1 MRFWR
6 SICTLIIG
14 YLSLGSLLW
23 GGLVASLN
31 PATLAVGVG
40 DTVVV
45 SLVLRN
51 TDASDSFSHFG
62 GAIERDGTVIHSIPA
77 GTVSGGSSTSYSFS
91 LTLYDEGTVSVT
103 ALPNSPGDFASA
115 VAVMTVSMKNAINP
129 ETDSE
134 LAGMVAEQTALAE
147 RIALLQTGSINSRL
161 ERIRGS
167 AGKIG
172 DSVKFSFSDDTP
184 VRYDEPEIGSVLFG
198 SDDALASL
206 VAERVILRPWS
217 FWGESVF
224 NTGTTR
230 RNSGSDHT
238 TLSMTAG
245 ADRFITDDLSAGFA
259 LGYTRDDTDIG
270 DYNSNST
277 GNAYTAALYGVALLP
292 AGMYVDGSLGFTHM
306 SMRLRRGG
314 SGDYSSGDRDARQY
328 FASVRTGYDFRR
340 NSFLLSPFS
349 RLDISSTSFDAY
361 EENGGANPLR
371 YDKSDVNLMSLTAG
385 VRGEYVFKRR
395 WGSLV
400 PSAGLEYTH
409 NFRDTVQQKTGFLD
423 EVGAFP
429 YTTRTQALSTNQLG
443 ATLGLEAK
451 FKKGVTLGGEYR
463 EVFARSGRER
473 ALGLRFAREW

>member
-1 MRFWR
+1 MGFWR
-6 SICTLIIG
+6 GIYTLVFG
-14 YLSLGSLLW
+14 YISLCSLLW
-23 GGLVASLN
+23 GGLVASLS
-31 PATLAVGVG
+31 PATLAVSAG

-51 TDASDSFSHFG
+51 TDSSGSVSHFG
-62 GAIERDGTVIHSIPA
+62 GSLERDGAVIHTIPA
-77 GTVSGGSSTSYSFS
+77 GTISGGSSTSYSFS
-91 LTLYDEGTVSVT
+91 LTVYDEGTVSLT
-103 ALPNSPGDFASA
+103 ALPNSPGDFSSA
-115 VAVMTVSMKNAINP
+115 VALITVAMKNALNP

-134 LAGMVAEQTALAE
+134 IAGMVAEQTALAE

-167 AGKIG
+167 AGKLG
-172 DSVKFSFSDDTP
+172 DSVKFSFNNDTP
-184 VRYDEPEIGSVLFG
+184 VRYDEPEAASVLFG

-206 VAERVILRPWS
+206 VAQKVILRPWS

-245 ADRFITDDLSAGFA
+245 ADRTITDDISAGFA

-292 AGMYVDGSLGFTHM
+292 AGMYIDGSLGFTHL
-306 SMRLRRGG
+306 SMRLRRDG
-314 SGDYSSGDRDARQY
+314 SNGYATGDRDARQY

-340 NSFLLSPFS
+340 NNFLLSPFS
-349 RLDISSTSFDAY
+349 RLDVSSTNFDAY
-361 EENGGANPLR
+361 EENGGASALR
-371 YDKSDVNLMSLTAG
+371 YDKSEINLMSLTAG
-385 VRGEYVFKRR
+385 VRGEYVFRR
-395 WGSLV
+395 KWGSLA

-409 NFRDTVQQKTGFLD
+409 NFRDTVQQKMGYLEET
-423 EVGAFP
+423 GAFP

-443 ATLGLEAK
+443 ATVGIEAK
-451 FKKGVTLGGEYR
+451 FKQGVTLGGEYR
-463 EVFARSGRER
+463 EVFSRSGKER
-473 ALGLRFAREW
+473 ALGFRFAREW